1 MSLPSRFFWVALL
14 LWWIAPAAAQD
25 AIELTPSPDTGQSDT
40 EAEAEPEAQ
49 VRLPEFDFDPAARP
63 EAEAV
68 LAALTS
74 LIDRGRDRP
83 FFGLPEEST
92 WRFDGPIKIA
102 LYSDR
107 RGEFVPALKSA
118 ANAFSRASALPIEL
132 VTTRPLAASAGAE
145 AVRWATGANLEILIG
160 PRPVMA
166 QFAGAI
172 PVNPWMLERF
182 EDGRWPFTFIFPRD
196 DYLIGR
202 VMIAGDEPP
211 EALEAGLILA
221 LVWALGGVSLGDGLQ
236 GLVDPN
242 APQPALTPL
251 GQEVF
256 ALLYNPEMKAGL
268 PIPSALRRARQLL
281 ER

>member
-1 MSLPSRFFWVALL
+1 MSMPGRFFWVALL
-14 LWWIAPAAAQD
+14 LWCIAPAAAQD
-25 AIELTPSPDTGQSDT
+25 TIELVPPPGVGQSET
-40 EAEAEPEAQ
+40 EAEPEPETPAR
-49 VRLPEFDFDPAARP
+49 VPEFDFDPAARP
-63 EAEAV
+63 EADAV
-68 LAALTS
+68 LAALTA

-83 FFGLPEEST
+83 FFGLPEGAT
-92 WRFDGPIKIA
+92 WRLDGAIKIA

-107 RGEFVPALKSA
+107 RGEFIPALKSA

-172 PVNPWMLERF
+172 PVNQWMLERF

-196 DYLIGR
+196 ETLIGR
-202 VMIAGDEPP
+202 VMIAGDEPS
-211 EALEAGLILA
+211 EAMEASLILA
-221 LVWALGGVSLGDGLQ
+221 LVWALGGVSLGEELQ

-256 ALLYNPEMKAGL
+256 ALMYDPEMEAGL

>member
-14 LWWIAPAAAQD
+14 LWWTAPAAAQNTID
-25 AIELTPSPDTGQSDT
+25 LTPPADAGQNEI
-40 EAEAEPEAQ
+40 EAKPEAPP
-49 VRLPEFDFDPAARP
+49 RLPEFDFDPAARP
-63 EAEAV
+63 EADAV
-68 LAALTS
+68 VAALTG
-74 LIDRGRDRP
+74 LIDRGRDRA
-83 FFGLPEEST
+83 FFGLPEEET
-92 WRFDGPIKIA
+92 WRVEGPIKIA

-107 RGEFVPALKSA
+107 RGEFTPALKSA

-132 VTTRPLAASAGAE
+132 VTTRPLAASAGAD

-166 QFAGAI
+166 QFTRAI

-182 EDGRWPFTFIFPRD
+182 EDGRWPFTFILPRD
-196 DYLIGR
+196 GNLIGR

-211 EALEAGLILA
+211 EALEASLILA
-221 LVWALGGVSLGDGLQ
+221 VVWALGGVSLGDELQ

-242 APQPALTPL
+242 SPQPALTPL

-256 ALLYNPEMKAGL
+256 ALMYNPEMEAGL
-268 PIPSALRRARQLL
+268 PIPRALRRARRLL